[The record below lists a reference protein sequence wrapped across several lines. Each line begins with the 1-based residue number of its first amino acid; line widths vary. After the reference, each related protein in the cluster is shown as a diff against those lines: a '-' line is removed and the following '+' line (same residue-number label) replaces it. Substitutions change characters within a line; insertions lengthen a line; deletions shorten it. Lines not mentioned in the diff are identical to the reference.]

1 MSARDLDGL
10 PFGVIQ
16 LDAAGKI
23 IIYNKTEGKIA
34 NSDPNRAVGKN
45 FFTEVAPCTNVMGFR
60 DFFDKGVKSGDLN
73 FVFEFQFAGP
83 NMPLV
88 QVHMKAAKEA
98 NRYWLFIKRL

>member
-1 MSARDLDGL
+1 
-10 PFGVIQ
+10 
-16 LDAAGKI
+16 
-23 IIYNKTEGKIA
+23 
-34 NSDPNRAVGKN
+34 
-45 FFTEVAPCTNVMGFR
+45 
-60 DFFDKGVKSGDLN
+60 VKSGDLN